1 MLHKISL
8 EQKDNSLTYK
18 LLVDDKDVSNVANR
32 VKFDLT
38 PDSLPVIEIKYH
50 GLLNYHGEAKVKFSI
65 DDAILSLAS
74 KEDIQDIIDKWKK
87 MHEGETE

>member
-8 EQKDNSLTYK
+8 EQKDNSLNYK
-18 LLVDDKDVSNVANR
+18 LLVDDKDVSNVANGI
-32 VKFDLT
+32 KFELT

-50 GLLNYHGEAKVKFSI
+50 GLLNYHGEAKLKFSI

-74 KEDIQDIIDKWKK
+74 REDIQDIVDKWEK
-87 MHEGETE
+87 MQKGDAE

>member
-8 EQKDNSLTYK
+8 EQKDNSLNYK
-18 LLVDDKDVSNVANR
+18 LLVDDKDVSNVTNR
-32 VKFDLT
+32 IKFDLT

-74 KEDIQDIIDKWKK
+74 REDIQDIVDKWEKI
-87 MHEGETE
+87 HEGEEE